1 MLELAKTILVKQAE
15 SITIVNA
22 VDDKD
27 AEVKVRVTTL
37 KSKPLLNTNLKT
49 LYVMKTLIW
58 NVIIL

>member
-27 AEVKVRVTTL
+27 AEVKVRVTIS
-37 KSKPLLNTNLKT
+37 KSKPLLNKSLKM

>member
-1 MLELAKTILVKQAE
+1 MQLAWEMLELAKTILVKQAE

-37 KSKPLLNTNLKT
+37 KSKPLLNTNLKINEPDM
-49 LYVMKTLIW
+49 L
-58 NVIIL
+58 

>member
-1 MLELAKTILVKQAE
+1 MAKTILVKQAE

-37 KSKPLLNTNLKT
+37 KSKPLLNTNLKINEPDM
-49 LYVMKTLIW
+49 L
-58 NVIIL
+58 